1 MIADEGWVGRIMSWL
16 RALSALIV
24 VNLLIVAGALAGAV
38 VLGVLP
44 ALSAGTVCLTMLRDG
59 DGTGIVR
66 RFVAEYRARFWR
78 ANALGAPFAATGVL
92 LIADTLVLSALPQ
105 PVATMLAVFTWVAGL
120 YTVLALVAALAIDA
134 RYRDRILPTLRFA
147 LGLPLAS
154 PLMTLVLTGT
164 LAVII
169 ASLLALPMFIPLLG
183 LSVPL
188 FVGGWFVDHRLAQLD
203 AHHPRAAALA
213 R

>member
-1 MIADEGWVGRIMSWL
+1 MIVEDGWVDRIMTWL

-24 VNLLIVAGALAGAV
+24 VNFLIIAGTLAGAV
-38 VLGVLP
+38 VLGALP
-44 ALSAGTVCLTMLRDG
+44 ALAAGSVCLTQLRDG
-59 DGTGIVR
+59 DGSGIVR
-66 RFVAEYRARFWR
+66 RFAAEYRARFWR
-78 ANALGAPFAATGVL
+78 ANALGAPFVL
-92 LIADTLVLSALPQ
+92 VGALLVADTLVLPALPQ
-105 PVATMLAVFTWVAGL
+105 AAATALAVFTWVAGA
-120 YTVLALVAALAIDA
+120 YTAISLVAALAIDV
-134 RYRDRILPTLRFA
+134 RYRDRIAPTLRFA
-147 LGLPLAS
+147 VGLSLAS
-154 PLMTLVLTGT
+154 PLMALVLAGS

-183 LSVPL
+183 LSIPL